1 MRDGATSARR
11 MHALLAHRSN
21 RRQAAN
27 SPPGIVHAFI
37 TMVST
42 DDPDIARLVACG
54 AAEHPGIAEPAA
66 LRERLAACIAV
77 CTDGLEARA
86 ADLYLAAAC
95 AAGDAAAI
103 ARLDANLPGILRPVL
118 ARFGVPISDN
128 AEIVQRVRIALLV
141 RDQTGACCLAAY
153 SGRGDLRAY
162 VRSVAVRV
170 VLKRLERETTPTSDD
185 EDDLLALLP
194 STTDSPELALLKQR
208 CRDGV
213 RTGFAS
219 ALAALTA
226 RERTLLRQHYLDGL
240 TVDLLGPLHQ
250 VHRSTCARW
259 LEAAR
264 VKILRGVRNHL
275 RTQLGLDDADLE
287 SAIAMVRSQL
297 DLSLGR
303 HLASG
308 SPVSEIR

>member
-1 MRDGATSARR
+1 LRIDRSAAKIQQSRP
-11 MHALLAHRSN
+11 
-21 RRQAAN
+21 
-27 SPPGIVHAFI
+27 SPTQI

-54 AAEHPGIAEPAA
+54 AAEHPGIAEPPA
-66 LRERLAACIAV
+66 LRQRLAACVTA
-77 CTDGLEARA
+77 CANDLEVRA

-95 AAGDAAAI
+95 ATGDAIAI
-103 ARLDANLPGILRPVL
+103 TRLDASLPTILRPVL
-118 ARFGVPISDN
+118 ARFGVPVCDH

-141 RDQTGACCLAAY
+141 RDPTGACCLADY

-170 VLKRLERETTPTSDD
+170 VLKRRERETAPASSDD
-185 EDDLLALLP
+185 DDLVALLP
-194 STTDSPELALLKQR
+194 STNDSPELALLKQR
-208 CRDGV
+208 CRDDV
-213 RTGFAS
+213 RAGFAS
-219 ALAALTA
+219 ALAALTP
-226 RERTLLRQHYLDGL
+226 RERTLLRQHYVDGL
-240 TVDLLGPLHQ
+240 TIDMLGPLHQ

-275 RTQLGLDDADLE
+275 RAKLGLEGADLE

-308 SPVSEIR
+308 TPVDEIG